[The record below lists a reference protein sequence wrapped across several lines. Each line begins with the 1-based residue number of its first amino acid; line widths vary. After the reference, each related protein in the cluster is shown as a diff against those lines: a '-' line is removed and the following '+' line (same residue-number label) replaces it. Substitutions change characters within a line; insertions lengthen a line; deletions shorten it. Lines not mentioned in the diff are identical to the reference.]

1 MMRILTAIRHT
12 RVTVPPGVCYG
23 QSDVALAK
31 TYAEEMAAV
40 KTQTDWYRFEAVYC
54 SPLARCRQLAED
66 LFPGQAIGFDPRLM
80 ELNFGQWEM
89 QPWDTISQTPRAQ
102 AWFAD
107 YVNVRTPGG
116 ESFADLIGRT
126 GAFLD
131 ELKQQPFQNVAIVAH
146 GGIVRALD
154 CLINGTDPIDAFKS
168 NVDYGQLID
177 FNL

>member
-1 MMRILTAIRHT
+1 MGLGLKNHVITSYSIHYTKL
-12 RVTVPPGVCYG
+12 Y
-23 QSDVALAK
+23 
-31 TYAEEMAAV
+31 E
-40 KTQTDWYRFEAVYC
+40 
-54 SPLARCRQLAED
+54 
-66 LFPGQAIGFDPRLM
+66 
-80 ELNFGQWEM
+80 
-89 QPWDTISQTPRAQ
+89 
-102 AWFAD
+102 
-107 YVNVRTPGG
+107 
-116 ESFADLIGRT
+116 IGRT